1 VCSSKVLVVGAG
13 GIGCELIKNLSK
25 SGYKDITLLD
35 FDSIEITNLNRQFYF
50 RKEHVGQSKAE
61 TVRDML
67 GKLDGSIKI
76 EAINA
81 SIYDPRFNQLFYK
94 DFTLVFSC
102 LDNMKAREHLAAQAT
117 RNGKPLIDAGTMS
130 YFGQAYSSI
139 RFRNSCHNCNP
150 THSEQAPAFCTI
162 RTHPLQP
169 LHCAT
174 YARNFY

>member
-1 VCSSKVLVVGAG
+1 MLVVGAG

-25 SGYKDITLLD
+25 SGYKHITLLD
-35 FDSIEITNLNRQFYF
+35 FDSIETTNLNRQFYF
-50 RKEHVGQSKAE
+50 RKDDVGKSKAE
-61 TVRDML
+61 TVRNMV
-67 GKLDGSIKI
+67 GKLDSSINI

-81 SIYDPRFNQLFYK
+81 SIYEPRFNHLFYK
-94 DFTLVFSC
+94 EFTLIFSC

-139 RFRNSCHNCNP
+139 RFCNPCHNCNP
-150 THSEQAPAFCTI
+150 SHSEQTPAFCTI

-169 LHCAT
+169 VHCAT
-174 YARNFY
+174 YAKNFY